1 MIILKIS
8 VITLLVS
15 MVLIGIGFIVS
26 LKIDKDWL
34 SDTIRVLMILYLLSS
49 MIAVVSG
56 LTLWLS

>member
-1 MIILKIS
+1 MIILKAS
-8 VITLLVS
+8 VITLLIS
-15 MVLIGIGFIVS
+15 MVLIGLGLIAS

-34 SDTIRVLMILYLLSS
+34 SDTIRVLLVMYLLSS

>member
-1 MIILKIS
+1 MIILKAS

-15 MVLIGIGFIVS
+15 MVLIGIGFIAS

-34 SDTIRVLMILYLLSS
+34 TDTIRVLMILYLLSS
-49 MIAVVSG
+49 IVAVVSG

>member
-1 MIILKIS
+1 MIILKAS
-8 VITLLVS
+8 VIILLVS
-15 MVLIGIGFIVS
+15 MVLIGICFIAS

-34 SDTIRVLMILYLLSS
+34 SDTIRVLLVMYLLSS

>member
-1 MIILKIS
+1 MIILKAS

-15 MVLIGIGFIVS
+15 MVLIGIGFIAS

-34 SDTIRVLMILYLLSS
+34 SDTIGVLMILYLLSS
-49 MIAVVSG
+49 IVAVVSG

>member
-1 MIILKIS
+1 MIILKAS
-8 VITLLVS
+8 VITFLVS
-15 MVLIGIGFIVS
+15 MVLIGIGFIAS

-49 MIAVVSG
+49 IVAVVSG